1 VSVDKLAEP
10 LPFEVVMG
18 YLPGADTTGPEI
30 TPMITTVAFVLW
42 TRTWGAGSDAAV
54 VVPAGT
60 NLVTFDIRLGSC
72 ELTRFSV
79 TLRDLVTNEIAWA
92 TDRVTLK
99 VTADH
104 ASAIAAVPVRSL
116 APRHY
121 MVELT
126 GQHPDGHR
134 EPISRCPFELLAR

>member
-1 VSVDKLAEP
+1 MTVDKLAEP

-30 TPMITTVAFVLW
+30 TPIIHTVAFVLW
-42 TRTWGAGSDAAV
+42 TRTWWAGSDAAV

-60 NLVTFDIRLGSC
+60 DLVTFDIRLGSC

-79 TLRDLVTNEIAWA
+79 TVRDLVTNEIAWE

-104 ASAIAAVPVRSL
+104 ASVIAVLPGRRL
-116 APRHY
+116 KPRHY

-126 GQHPDGHR
+126 GHHPGGDR